1 LPHVEVWTAGHVVEV
16 PLQLAGAVSVEPTQ
30 LCIRQPV
37 PLDHRRHA
45 PAPLQVPSV
54 EQSPEAA
61 ELAMHRL
68 LGSAPP
74 EATAVQVPTV
84 PVTLQL
90 RQRPVVP
97 DASLQAELQHTP
109 SVQNPCVHSPAAA
122 HGCPSALRPH
132 EPLTHELGGTQSV
145 ALVAVVQLVLHA
157 PAVHMNLSHGRSFG
171 VLQVPLPVQVDV
183 GVTEFTDEQLESLHL
198 APLGHTAQPPPWH
211 VPVVPHDACAVIWQM
226 ACGSAL
232 PSLTAVQMPGL
243 AAWLQATQAPL
254 QVALQ
259 QTPCAQWLD

>member
-1 LPHVEVWTAGHVVEV
+1 MQLPI
-16 PLQLAGAVSVEPTQ
+16 PLQFAAAVSVDPTQ
-30 LCIRQPV
+30 LAVRQPALV
-37 PLDHRRHA
+37 DDGRHA
-45 PAPLQVPSV
+45 PAPLQVPSF
-54 EQSPEAA
+54 EQSPEAV

-68 LGSAPP
+68 LGSAAP
-74 EATAVQVPTV
+74 EATAVQVPTA
-84 PVTLQL
+84 PATLQL
-90 RQRPVVP
+90 RHRPVVP
-97 DASLQAELQHTP
+97 EASLQAELQHTP
-109 SVQNPCVHSPAAA
+109 SVQNPCVHSPAAV

-132 EPLTHELGGTQSV
+132 EPLTQVLGGTQSV
-145 ALVAVVQLVLHA
+145 ALVAAVQLVLHA

-171 VLQVPLPVQVDV
+171 VLQTPLPVQVEV
-183 GVTEFTDEQLESLHL
+183 GVTELMDEQLESLHL
-198 APLGHTAQPPPWH
+198 APLGQKAQPPPWQ
-211 VPVVPHDACAVIWQM
+211 VPVVPHDVCAVIRQV